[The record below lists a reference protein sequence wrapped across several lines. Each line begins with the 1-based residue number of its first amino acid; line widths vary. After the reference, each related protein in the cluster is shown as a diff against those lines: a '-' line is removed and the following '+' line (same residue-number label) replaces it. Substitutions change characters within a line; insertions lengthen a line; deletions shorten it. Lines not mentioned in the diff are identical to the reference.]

1 MKQGDLDETDCSDGS
16 CSPTSYRHGVLV
28 RQGKRDSLGPAG
40 ANYGC
45 PTHCRSSSPGRL
57 TTLPNLP
64 ITLNGHVINSAG
76 RPLVRGKE
84 ELC

>member
-16 CSPTSYRHGVLV
+16 CNPTRNSLQSLV
-28 RQGKRDSLGPAG
+28 RWKIRDSLGPAG

>member
-1 MKQGDLDETDCSDGS
+1 MKGDLDETSRSDGS
-16 CSPTSYRHGVLV
+16 CSPTRNGIQSLV
-28 RQGKRDSLGPAG
+28 RRELRDSVGPAG

-45 PTHCRSSSPGRL
+45 PTQCRSSTPGRL
-57 TTLPNLP
+57 ATLPNLS

-76 RPLVRGKE
+76 RPQVRGKE